1 MDASQESF
9 TFTVGKL
16 DAGMQ
21 ILLGERAHLIEFPSI
36 LLPPGATTGSI
47 VNIAVHQNHA
57 EEKRRDAE
65 FWALQDEILQEF
77 GVRSPAPPKLQLR
90 NVTQTSITLEWPLIE
105 LATAKLRSLDFYRN
119 GQRLAPIPSPLTNTS
134 SKISALEPNTEYTFQ
149 LILRTTAGVF
159 PSNLI
164 RVRTH
169 TMSDT
174 SGISVCFGNVQDAVM
189 LENAKMALREM
200 KAKWS
205 DKIQIDTTHFVCT
218 TPAAATANPAAGP
231 GGSPTRSP
239 IAPGV
244 EYQRA
249 LQLSIPIVQP
259 HWIFACHTERKLV
272 SIAAYNLGAT
282 PPTPAPGPPRPQ
294 SMSQAP
300 RAPAS
305 PGPGTGAGV
314 RQSMP
319 PLARAAAASPPQA
332 PGQASSF
339 VNQTGARA
347 TPPLEAT
354 PEEAAT
360 SNARDAASA
369 LSSSASAAAAEGGAA
384 VGDDGAEEVQLERS
398 SSGKSISS
406 VMEKRMSRTG
416 TMNREFKFPTPVS
429 SPTVESTPNVPSLS
443 ALAHDQ
449 LQNSI
454 DAAIQQNRVVTPSNI
469 EVPPPPPVEKELG
482 VGPPRSAGGRSDG
495 EEEELGE
502 TVEIEL

>member
-1 MDASQESF
+1 MAASQESF
-9 TFTVGKL
+9 MFTVGKL
-16 DAGMQ
+16 DAGMA

-65 FWALQDEILQEF
+65 FWTLQDEILEEF
-77 GVRSPAPPKLQLR
+77 GVRTPSAPELQLR
-90 NVTQTSITLEWPLIE
+90 HVTQTSITLEWPLIE

-149 LILRTTAGVF
+149 LILRTTAGTY

-169 TMSDT
+169 TMNDT
-174 SGISVCFGNVQDAVM
+174 SGISVCFGNVQDSVM
-189 LENAKMALREM
+189 LENAKMALRDM

-218 TPAAATANPAAGP
+218 TPAATPS
-231 GGSPTRSP
+231 GSSPSRSSP

-282 PPTPAPGPPRPQ
+282 PPTPAPARPQ
-294 SMSQAP
+294 SMSQPAAP
-300 RAPAS
+300 RSPTS
-305 PGPGTGAGV
+305 PGGAGS

-319 PLARAAAASPPQA
+319 PLARNTSPPVAQA
-332 PGQASSF
+332 QAASF
-339 VNQTGARA
+339 VNPSA
-347 TPPLEAT
+347 TPPLAST
-354 PEEAAT
+354 PEHANE
-360 SNARDAASA
+360 S
-369 LSSSASAAAAEGGAA
+369 
-384 VGDDGAEEVQLERS
+384 VDDPDAEEVKLERVALT
-398 SSGKSISS
+398 S
-406 VMEKRMSRTG
+406 VMEKRMSRPG

-429 SPTVESTPNVPSLS
+429 SPTVGETLDMPSI
-443 ALAHDQ
+443 H
-449 LQNSI
+449 
-454 DAAIQQNRVVTPSNI
+454 RVVTPSNI
-469 EVPPPPPVEKELG
+469 EVPPPPPMEKELG
-482 VGPPRSAGGRSDG
+482 VSPPRSARSDEG
-495 EEEELGE
+495 EEELGD
-502 TVEIEL
+502 TVDIPL